1 MSESDLNP
9 QPLPPEQPIQP
20 TPPAARADNA
30 TRRGT
35 VRSIHYTLSYLAQ
48 NPERGPQGAIV
59 LLHDLPGGAF
69 IWEDALPGLA
79 STGRAVYAF
88 DMLGYGHSEHPWP
101 SDTSNWGQADCLQ
114 YAFEALKLTDIT
126 LVGIGVGGAVAQALA
141 TRLYRDKV
149 ARLVL
154 INSYMY
160 SVAFAPDW
168 PLPEMAKR
176 QDPEAPR
183 HTKLEDLLSDLR
195 AALPRGAAISLPDA
209 RVAAY
214 TNEWNSH
221 TGMEMLF
228 QHIRL
233 MRPDYVNSVS
243 TDLELWP
250 KPILLLWGD
259 QDAVTPLSLGQRLA
273 AANPHVRLE
282 VLRGAGHLA
291 LDDAPGAVAQ
301 LLSDFVAQA

>member
-1 MSESDLNP
+1 
-9 QPLPPEQPIQP
+9 
-20 TPPAARADNA
+20 
-30 TRRGT
+30 
-35 VRSIHYTLSYLAQ
+35 VRSIHYTLSYLVQ

-69 IWEDALPGLA
+69 AWEGVLPALVA
-79 STGRAVYAF
+79 TERAVYAF
-88 DMLGYGHSEHPWP
+88 DMLGYGQSAHPWP

-126 LVGIGVGGAVAQALA
+126 LVGVGLGGAVAQTLA

-154 INSYMY
+154 INSYLY
-160 SVAFAPDW
+160 NTAFAPNW
-168 PLPEMAKR
+168 PLTEMAKR
-176 QDPEAPR
+176 QDPEAPH
-183 HTKLEDLLSDLR
+183 HTKPEDLLTDLR
-195 AALPRGAAISLPDA
+195 ATLPNGAAKTLPGA
-209 RVAAY
+209 RLDAY
-214 TNEWNSH
+214 TNEWQGKV
-221 TGMEMLF
+221 GMEMLF
-228 QHIRL
+228 QHVRL

-243 TDLELWP
+243 TDVELWQ

-259 QDAVTPLSLGQRLA
+259 QDSVTPLSLGQRLA
-273 AANPHVRLE
+273 AANPNARLE

-301 LLSDFVAQA
+301 LVSDFARQA

>member
-1 MSESDLNP
+1 MSEPNANPAPQQPAQPP
-9 QPLPPEQPIQP
+9 QP
-20 TPPAARADNA
+20 ARAESLTSSA
-30 TRRGT
+30 RRGT

-69 IWEDALPGLA
+69 AWEGVLPPLA
-79 STGRAVYAF
+79 ATGRAVYAF
-88 DMLGYGHSEHPWP
+88 DMLGYGQSAHPWP

-126 LVGIGVGGAVAQALA
+126 LVGAGLGGAVAQTLA
-141 TRLYRDKV
+141 TRLYRDRV

-154 INSYMY
+154 INSYLY
-160 SVAFAPDW
+160 SVAFAPNW
-168 PLPEMAKR
+168 PLTEMAKR
-176 QDPEAPR
+176 QDPEAPH
-183 HTKLEDLLSDLR
+183 HTKPEDLLADLR
-195 AALPRGAAISLPDA
+195 ATLPNGAAKALPGARLD
-209 RVAAY
+209 AY
-214 TNEWNSH
+214 TNEWQGKV
-221 TGMEMLF
+221 GMEMLF

-243 TDLELWP
+243 TDVEMWP

-259 QDAVTPLSLGQRLA
+259 QDSVMPLGLGQRLA
-273 AANPHVRLE
+273 AANPNARLE

-291 LDDAPGAVAQ
+291 LDDAPSAVAH
-301 LLSDFVAQA
+301 LISDFVSRA

>member
-1 MSESDLNP
+1 MSEPNVDPAP
-9 QPLPPEQPIQP
+9 QQPAQPPQS
-20 TPPAARADNA
+20 ARDDGSM
-30 TRRGT
+30 RRGT

-69 IWEDALPGLA
+69 AWEGVAPGLA
-79 STGRAVYAF
+79 ASGRAVYAF
-88 DMLGYGHSEHPWP
+88 DMLGYGQSAHPWP

-126 LVGIGVGGAVAQALA
+126 LVGVGLGGAVAQALA
-141 TRLYRDKV
+141 NV

-160 SVAFAPDW
+160 STAFAPNW
-168 PLPEMAKR
+168 PLTEMAKR
-176 QDPEAPR
+176 QDPEAPH
-183 HTKLEDLLSDLR
+183 HTKPEDLLADLR
-195 AALPRGAAISLPDA
+195 ATLPHGAAKALPDA
-209 RVAAY
+209 RLDAY
-214 TNEWNSH
+214 TNEWQGKV
-221 TGMEMLF
+221 GMEMLF
-228 QHIRL
+228 QHVRL

-243 TDLELWP
+243 TDLELWR

-259 QDAVTPLSLGQRLA
+259 QDSVTPLSLGQRLA
-273 AANPHVRLE
+273 AANPNARLE

-301 LLSDFVAQA
+301 LVSDFVRQV